1 MPGNS
6 QEFITIIKLN
16 SEEAK
21 NNLEQLKK
29 RVDDLTAAR
38 DKALAAKSDTSFLKS
53 IDKDLKKARAE
64 LKAYDTDI
72 NKTISTI
79 NNLSKASVG
88 EIETAMRA
96 IRRQLKSTSSPEEW
110 RELSSYLD
118 LCKERLDDIKSSAT
132 QTDAMF
138 EKLSSSG
145 RLVSSVIN
153 NIDNASISSLE
164 AAQATIEK
172 RLQTLNP
179 SSSQYK
185 EQNQNLL
192 KIKARLN
199 EIYAKQKLVNTVI
212 DQYNAEL
219 EKAGQQ
225 TMKVASNT
233 ELVNRTLKSL
243 DKASIRDLR
252 YSLKIIND
260 ELQGMNRGTE
270 EFRQMSAQ
278 AKQLKTQLK
287 AISDEGSAQDSW
299 INRLADRFNRMQTL
313 VFTVIASITGMSLTM
328 RKSIQDFLDMD
339 TAMSNVTK
347 YTGQTKDEVNQ
358 MNEAFKKMDTRT
370 SREQLNELAAS
381 AGRLGISNEKMIK
394 EFVDGADKI
403 QVALGDDLGENAVQA
418 IGKLAQMFG
427 EDKTKGLRGAMLAT
441 GSAINEL
448 AQNSSA
454 SAGYMVDFTSQ
465 LSGVAIQAGI
475 TQSEMLGL
483 ASALDQNQQ
492 EAATSATVFSQLIT
506 KMFQEPARFA
516 KIAGLEVKEFSRIMK
531 EDANTGLITF
541 LEAMRSRGGF
551 DAMAPLFKEM
561 QLDGTRAVGVL
572 SAVASHLDQVREAQA
587 LAFQAYNDGTSVIK
601 EFNVQ
606 NETEQAK
613 IDKAKKKFHDLSVE
627 LGEKL
632 LPVMRYAVTTG
643 TLLVKGLYNL
653 ITFTAKY
660 KIEIVYLLTSIGLL
674 TATYKA
680 ASISAGL
687 WYLKENAL
695 LLLHRAHNAIIK
707 ARVALIGTLRVAM
720 ALLTGNVSKAVKAM
734 EAMRAASLSNPY
746 TALLAVILA
755 VGYAI
760 YKLYGYIKSN
770 SEAAKKNSEAIRQ
783 MRNSYNDLRAIQ
795 KEAASSN
802 SAEISQIRV
811 LRNVVDN
818 ANNSLRERRKALTQ
832 LKGIVPQY
840 HASLTAEGK
849 LINNNTSALDEYIKN
864 LRKAALAQAAVN
876 KMAGLEESLIN
887 NSSLK
892 SNRELNQQV
901 MLKRLLQRGF
911 DPRTQE
917 YRRYTMGG
925 GGFIRDKGTGT
936 FLQHLND
943 KQLDELDAIMKTYN
957 YNLEQIE
964 AYTKASKNINKRI
977 NAIQSYV
984 DKQGASLADVAASNG
999 ISTSS
1004 SSTTTSS
1011 IDEKELKKQERER
1024 ENRYKKALKDR
1035 ETDLKTSLIALDA
1048 QYTSGEI
1055 KYTEFLEKRYKALQ
1069 DGYDKQL
1076 ELMRNYNK
1084 ADTSEYDNVIAK
1096 KQEADADYLKSKTAL
1111 DLKELERQKTIE
1123 QAKIKSQYNDS
1134 SNEMYL
1140 NETALN
1146 EALFQS
1152 DMNYLKKKQQLYKK
1166 SAEEYHQI
1174 ELEIND
1180 AEEKHKLEQEMW
1192 YQTTFQKM
1200 QQEYLRQSSATRQNI
1215 ELRNL
1220 EEIYRKGLVSEE
1232 EYQQMRLAIIA
1243 RYSERAKTEEEK
1255 TRDAANLALSI
1266 AKDRVG
1272 VSDNST
1278 NPTNAFAAVN
1288 DIFTSVEQQKKVN
1301 EELKKMYEEN
1311 WMNYEQYQQAININ
1325 DEENWK
1331 KRLRNAIKV
1340 LNGINNMLSLVSSYS
1355 QACADAETAKI
1366 QAEYDKQIEAA
1377 KNNSS
1382 KREKLEKERDEK
1394 IKKAKNEANK
1404 KAMPILIAQA
1414 LATTAMNALSAYGAV
1429 LQPSQPWTVPLAYAA
1444 AAAATAAGML
1454 QVATIKKQQEAQSA
1468 GYYEGGFT
1476 GGNNYRREA
1485 GVVHEGEF
1493 VANHK
1498 AVNNSAIRPALQLI
1512 DLAQRNNTVGSLTA
1526 SDLSMAL
1533 RQGNGSVVA
1542 APIVNVT
1549 TDNAELNTTISAL
1562 NEVLGTLNVV
1572 LSSGIRASVSIDGT
1586 DGVAYNLNRYNRMKG
1601 RI

>member
-53 IDKDLKKARAE
+53 IDKDLKKARTE

-145 RLVSSVIN
+145 RLVASVIN

-313 VFTVIASITGMSLTM
+313 VFTVIASITGLSLTM
-328 RKSIQDFLDMD
+328 RRSIQDFLDMD

-613 IDKAKKKFHDLSVE
+613 IDKAKKKFHDLSIE

-695 LLLHRAHNAIIK
+695 LLLHRTHNAIIK

-720 ALLTGNVSKAVKAM
+720 ALLTGNVSKVVKAM

-755 VGYAI
+755 LGYGI
-760 YKLYGYIKSN
+760 YKLCNYFKQN
-770 SEAAKKNSEAIRQ
+770 SEEAKRNAEAVRQIRD
-783 MRNSYNDLRAIQ
+783 SYNDLRDIQ
-795 KEAASSN
+795 KEASSSH
-802 SAEISQIRV
+802 SAEIAQIRT
-811 LRNVVDN
+811 LRNILEN
-818 ANNSLRERRKALTQ
+818 ANNSLRERRKAITQ
-832 LKGIVPQY
+832 LQGIVPQY
-840 HASLTAEGK
+840 HAKLTAEGK
-849 LINNNTSALDEYIKN
+849 LINNNTAALDAYIVN
-864 LRKAALAQAAVN
+864 LRKAAMAQAAMN
-876 KMAGLEESLIN
+876 KMTKLYGAMEE
-887 NSSLK
+887 NSHLK

-901 MLKRLLQRGF
+901 MLKRLRERGF

-925 GGFIRDKGTGT
+925 GGFIRDKETGT
-936 FLQHLND
+936 FLKHLND

-957 YNLEQIE
+957 YNIERIE
-964 AYTKASKNINKRI
+964 AYTKASENINKRI
-977 NAIQSYV
+977 DTIQDNM
-984 DKQGASLADVAASNG
+984 DKQGASLVDAVASTG
-999 ISTSS
+999 TSTSS
-1004 SSTTTSS
+1004 VPITSS
-1011 IDEKELKKQERER
+1011 VDENELKKQELER
-1024 ENRYKKALKDR
+1024 EKRYKKALKDR

-1055 KYTEFLEKRYKALQ
+1055 KYTEFIEKRYKALQ

-1111 DLKELERQKTIE
+1111 ELKDLERQKAIE

-1152 DMNYLKKKQQLYKK
+1152 DINYLKKKQQLYKK

-1200 QQEYLRQSSATRQNI
+1200 QQEYLQQNSSSQKTI
-1215 ELRNL
+1215 ELKNL
-1220 EEIYRKGLVSEE
+1220 EEIHRRGLATEE

-1243 RYSERAKTEEEK
+1243 KYSERAKTEEEK

-1266 AKDRVG
+1266 AKDRAG

-1278 NPTNAFAAVN
+1278 DPTNAFAAVN

-1404 KAMPILIAQA
+1404 KAMPIQIAQA

-1512 DLAQRNNTVGSLTA
+1512 DLAQRNNTVGSLTT

>member
-145 RLVSSVIN
+145 RLVASVIN

-313 VFTVIASITGMSLTM
+313 VFTVIASITGLSLTM

-613 IDKAKKKFHDLSVE
+613 IDKAKKKFHDLSIE

-695 LLLHRAHNAIIK
+695 LLLHRTHNAIIK
-707 ARVALIGTLRVAM
+707 ARVAIIGTLRVAM
-720 ALLTGNVSKAVKAM
+720 ALLTGNVSKVVKAM

-755 VGYAI
+755 LGYGI
-760 YKLYGYIKSN
+760 YKLCNYFKQN
-770 SEAAKKNSEAIRQ
+770 SEEAKRNAEAVRQIRD
-783 MRNSYNDLRAIQ
+783 SYNDLRDIQ
-795 KEAASSN
+795 KEASSSH
-802 SAEISQIRV
+802 SAEIAQIRT
-811 LRNVVDN
+811 LRNILEN

-864 LRKAALAQAAVN
+864 LRKAALAQAAMN
-876 KMAGLEESLIN
+876 KVAGLESALMDN
-887 NSSLK
+887 ANLK
-892 SNRELNQQV
+892 SNREQNQQV
-901 MLKRLLQRGF
+901 MLKRLRERGF

-917 YRRYTMGG
+917 YRRYTTGG
-925 GGFIRDKGTGT
+925 GGFIRDKETGT
-936 FLQHLND
+936 FLKHLND

-957 YNLEQIE
+957 YNIERIE
-964 AYTKASKNINKRI
+964 AYTKASENINKRI
-977 NAIQSYV
+977 DTVLDQV
-984 DKQGASLADVAASNG
+984 DKQGASLVDAVASTG
-999 ISTSS
+999 TSTSS
-1004 SSTTTSS
+1004 VPITSS
-1011 IDEKELKKQERER
+1011 VDENELKKQELER
-1024 ENRYKKALKDR
+1024 EKRYKKALKDR

-1055 KYTEFLEKRYKALQ
+1055 KYTEFIEKRYKALQ

-1111 DLKELERQKTIE
+1111 ELKDLERQKAIE

-1200 QQEYLRQSSATRQNI
+1200 QQEYLQQNSSSQKTI
-1215 ELRNL
+1215 ELKNL
-1220 EEIYRKGLVSEE
+1220 EEIHRRGLATEE

-1243 RYSERAKTEEEK
+1243 KYSERAKTEEEK

-1266 AKDRVG
+1266 AKDRAG

-1278 NPTNAFAAVN
+1278 DPTNAFAAVN

-1404 KAMPILIAQA
+1404 KAMPIQIAQA

>member
-1 MPGNS
+1 MSGNS

-38 DKALAAKSDTSFLKS
+38 DKALAAKGDASFLKS

-145 RLVSSVIN
+145 RLVASVIN

-613 IDKAKKKFHDLSVE
+613 IDKAKKKFHDLSIE

-695 LLLHRAHNAIIK
+695 LLLHRTHNAIIK

-720 ALLTGNVSKAVKAM
+720 ALLTGNVSKVVKAM

-755 VGYAI
+755 LGYGI
-760 YKLYGYIKSN
+760 YKLCNYFKQN
-770 SEAAKKNSEAIRQ
+770 SEEAKRNAEAVRQIRD
-783 MRNSYNDLRAIQ
+783 SYNDLRDIQ
-795 KEAASSN
+795 KEASSSH
-802 SAEISQIRV
+802 SAEIAQIRT
-811 LRNVVDN
+811 LRNILEN

-864 LRKAALAQAAVN
+864 LRKAALAQAAMN
-876 KMAGLEESLIN
+876 KVAGLESALMDN
-887 NSSLK
+887 ANLK
-892 SNRELNQQV
+892 SNREQNQQV
-901 MLKRLLQRGF
+901 MLKRLRERGF

-917 YRRYTMGG
+917 YRRYTTGG
-925 GGFIRDKGTGT
+925 GGFIRDKETGT
-936 FLQHLND
+936 FLKHLND

-957 YNLEQIE
+957 YNIERIE
-964 AYTKASKNINKRI
+964 AYTKASENINKRI
-977 NAIQSYV
+977 DTVLDQV
-984 DKQGASLADVAASNG
+984 DKQGASLVDAVASTG
-999 ISTSS
+999 TSTSS
-1004 SSTTTSS
+1004 VPITSS
-1011 IDEKELKKQERER
+1011 VDENELKKQELER
-1024 ENRYKKALKDR
+1024 EKRYKKALKDR

-1243 RYSERAKTEEEK
+1243 KYSERAKTEEEK

-1301 EELKKMYEEN
+1301 EELKKLYEEN
-1311 WMNYEQYQQAININ
+1311 VINYEQYQQAISIN

-1331 KRLRNAIKV
+1331 RRLQNAIVV
-1340 LNGINNMLSLVSSYS
+1340 LSGINNMLSSVSSYA

-1366 QAEYDKQIEAA
+1366 QAEYDKQIEAT

-1394 IKKAKNEANK
+1394 IRKAKNAANRR
-1404 KAMPILIAQA
+1404 AMPIQIAQA
-1414 LATTAMNALSAYGAV
+1414 LATTAMNALAAYGAV
-1429 LQPSQPWTVPLAYAA
+1429 LQPLQPHTYPLAYAA